1 MNLTLVVGARPNFMK
16 ISPLINSIERKKME
30 GININYRLIHTGQHF
45 DKKMSQD
52 FFTQLGIPEP
62 HLNLNCGGSSS
73 NSEQIGCIMIEFEK
87 ELIKNKPNIVIVVG
101 DVNSTMSC
109 AIVAK
114 KLKID
119 VAHIE
124 AGIRSLDRGMPEEI
138 NRLVTDSISDY
149 FFTTSKFAN
158 DNLKKEN
165 IHESK
170 IFFVGNTMIDCLKN
184 NLNKLEKCD
193 LIKTNIVDV
202 KKYFLMTLHRPSNV
216 DDLENLKKILL
227 SIDEFVGDIK
237 VVFPIHPRTQKKL
250 SEIDLKFKNIIITE
264 PQKYLQFIDLIKNSI
279 GVITDSG
286 GITEETTFLNI
297 PCITLRDTTERPE
310 TVEYGTNVLVGND
323 MGKLKN
329 SIKSIILNKWKIGE
343 VPELWDGK
351 TSDRI
356 IENLLEIYK

>member
-1 MNLTLVVGARPNFMK
+1 
-16 ISPLINSIERKKME
+16 
-30 GININYRLIHTGQHF
+30 
-45 DKKMSQD
+45 
-52 FFTQLGIPEP
+52 
-62 HLNLNCGGSSS
+62 
-73 NSEQIGCIMIEFEK
+73 
-87 ELIKNKPNIVIVVG
+87 
-101 DVNSTMSC
+101 MSC

-114 KLKID
+114 KLKIE

-124 AGIRSLDRGMPEEI
+124 AGIRSLDRDMPEEI

-170 IFFVGNTMIDCLKN
+170 IFFVGNTMIDSLKN
-184 NLNKLEKCD
+184 NLNKLEKSE
-193 LIKTNIVDV
+193 LIEKNNISV

-216 DDLENLKKILL
+216 DDLENLKTIL
-227 SIDEFVGDIK
+227 SSVDEFVNGTK

-250 SEIDLKFKNIIITE
+250 SEINLKFKNIIITE
-264 PQKYLQFIDLIKNSI
+264 PQKYLQFIDLINNSI

-310 TVEYGTNVLVGND
+310 TVEEGTNILVGNNIE
-323 MGKLKN
+323 KLKN
-329 SIKSIILNKWKIGE
+329 GIRDIMINNWKTGKI
-343 VPELWDGK
+343 PELWDGK

-356 IENLLEIYK
+356 IDHLLEIHKQKK